1 MYEFK
6 AKFYLYTI
14 TLQAAVNVNYWSS
27 EVSTGLSSWS
37 SLRRLGESRG
47 AASASPTSS
56 AVAAVAIELN
66 GFWLLVGGEA
76 ETDSGGVEGAWLVLV
91 IIGDV
96 EEIEAGI
103 NKERK

>member
-1 MYEFK
+1 
-6 AKFYLYTI
+6 
-14 TLQAAVNVNYWSS
+14 
-27 EVSTGLSSWS
+27 
-37 SLRRLGESRG
+37 
-47 AASASPTSS
+47 
-56 AVAAVAIELN
+56 
-66 GFWLLVGGEA
+66 LLVGGEA

>member
-1 MYEFK
+1 MRFFDLRFYYEFK

-27 EVSTGLSSWS
+27 EVSSTGLSSWS
-37 SLRRLGESRG
+37 SLRRLGGSRG

-66 GFWLLVGGEA
+66 GF
-76 ETDSGGVEGAWLVLV
+76 
-91 IIGDV
+91 
-96 EEIEAGI
+96 
-103 NKERK
+103 